1 MKTLKW
7 LKFCNSFTIMKV
19 SCAKLN
25 FLYIHCAKK
34 KVTLSNLNS
43 SSKTAALFDSVLL
56 IFEQH
61 IFQIV
66 NQKAWIECILDR
78 VLIYYR
84 DVVVLL
90 KKGRGPPLLYPFPV
104 KNWVGRL
111 SWSVRWLNP
120 CTDEFF
126 RDQTF
131 FGLCGK

>member
-90 KKGRGPPLLYPFPV
+90 RWGLKVPKLFWTPFVLKFGGGKPSFTLVRGPPMAHSKTTSL
-104 KNWVGRL
+104 
-111 SWSVRWLNP
+111 
-120 CTDEFF
+120 
-126 RDQTF
+126 
-131 FGLCGK
+131 